1 MRIALVIERMDLS
14 RGGRETST
22 AQIAEALAAR
32 GHEVG
37 IICQSGS
44 WERAGV
50 EILELGR
57 RGLLRVQQLRNFIA
71 DAAEEISGRRY
82 DVVHAMLPVPAAD
95 VYQPRGGT
103 VPGQRQAGRRRRSAS
118 ASLAA
123 KLAEGL
129 NLWRREMAELERRVV
144 ADQKVLCLAVSEM
157 VAREFADHYGRT
169 DRVRTIYNA
178 VDVPDPAGDQ
188 WPDRRQQLRSR
199 MDLGPD
205 DPVFL
210 TIARNFRLKAVDQA
224 IIAFAEWFHSH
235 DGRVNGRPLGPPGG
249 LVVVGRDTV
258 ESYQRCAGLRDVGR
272 QVVFVP
278 YTEEVFQWYSA
289 ADVCILLSWY
299 DPCSRVVLEATRWGI
314 PSITTVYNGAAEILS
329 GGAGIVVSSPKDTRA
344 IVRAMDAL
352 ADRERRRACTEACL
366 KVADTLSMDR
376 HVDELLSAYREV
388 AARK

>member
-1 MRIALVIERMDLS
+1 MKIALVIERMDVH

-32 GHEVG
+32 GHEVS
-37 IICQSGS
+37 IICRSGS
-44 WERAGV
+44 WRSAGV
-50 EILELGR
+50 ELRQLGR
-57 RGLLRVQQLRNFIA
+57 RGLLRVEHLRNFVADVADQIA
-71 DAAEEISGRRY
+71 RVQH
-82 DVVHAMLPVPAAD
+82 DVVHAMLPVPSAD

-103 VPGQRQAGRRRRSAS
+103 VPGQRQAHRRRRSAP
-118 ASLAA
+118 ANLAV
-123 KLAEGL
+123 KLAEPL
-129 NLWRREMAELERRVV
+129 NLRRREMAELERRVV

-169 DRVRTIYNA
+169 SRVHVVYNA
-178 VDVPDPAGDQ
+178 VEVPDPDDEQ
-188 WPDRRQQLRSR
+188 WADRRQQLRFR
-199 MDLGPD
+199 MELGPD

-210 TIARNFRLKAVDQA
+210 TVARNFRLKAVDRA
-224 IIAFAEWFHSH
+224 IIAFAKWFHSH
-235 DGRVNGRPLGPPGG
+235 DGRINGR

-258 ESYQRCAGLRDVGR
+258 EGYQRHAGLRDVGN

-278 YTEEVFQWYSA
+278 QTEEIFQWYAA
-289 ADVCILLSWY
+289 ADVCLLLSWY

-314 PSITTVYNGAAEILS
+314 PSITTVYNGAAEILA

-352 ADRERRRACTEACL
+352 ADRERRGACKEACL
-366 KVADTLSMDR
+366 QVTDRLSMDR

-388 AARK
+388 ASPR

>member
-32 GHEVG
+32 GHEVA

-44 WERAGV
+44 WKPAGV
-50 EILELGR
+50 QILELGR

-82 DVVHAMLPVPAAD
+82 GVVHAMLPVPGAD

-103 VPGQRQAGRRRRSAS
+103 AGGRRQAGRRRRSA
-118 ASLAA
+118 AANLAA
-123 KLAEGL
+123 KSAEAL

-144 ADQKVLCLAVSEM
+144 ADQKVMCLAVSEM

-169 DRVRTIYNA
+169 GRVRVIYNA
-178 VDVPDPAGDQ
+178 VDVPERSDDQ
-188 WPDRRQQLRSR
+188 WSDRRRQLRFR
-199 MDLGPD
+199 MDIGPD

-210 TIARNFRLKAVDQA
+210 TIARNFRLKAVDRA

-235 DGRVNGRPLGPPGG
+235 DGRVNGR

-366 KVADTLSMDR
+366 RVADKLSMDR

-388 AARK
+388 APRK